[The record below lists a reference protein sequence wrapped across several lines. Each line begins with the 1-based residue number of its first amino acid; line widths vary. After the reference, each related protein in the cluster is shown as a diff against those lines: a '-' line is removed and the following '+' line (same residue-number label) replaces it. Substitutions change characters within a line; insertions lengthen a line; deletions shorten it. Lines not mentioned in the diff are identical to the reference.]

1 MTTREERITRAAKA
15 LAYTYAD
22 TGKAIECKVCN
33 SWIYTHKRGA
43 SAEYDALAVHL
54 ENDHPELHKELEKDF
69 YRLNLG

>member
-1 MTTREERITRAAKA
+1 MTTRAVRIARAARA
-15 LAYTYAD
+15 VAYTYAD

-33 SWIYTHKRGA
+33 AWVYTHREGA

-54 ENDHPELHKELEKDF
+54 ENKHPELHKELEEAF